1 LQAERANCSNR
12 FSLEDEMAAVNGDDS
27 DEESPLDELQQ
38 AQFSKFQYRNK
49 IEGPVIEFK

>member
-1 LQAERANCSNR
+1 
-12 FSLEDEMAAVNGDDS
+12 MAAVNGDDS
-27 DEESPLDELQQ
+27 DEESPLDEKQQ